1 MTSDRMAR
9 FRDSYVGEKVTCK
22 RVMLLALSTV
32 AGSAWWQV
40 ERHLSM
46 QQLVFCSAYA
56 KARIGLFIGLDPL
69 GPGRISFPDGD
80 LSLLRFQVVQVPAI
94 VDAWQHFWAAIEQ
107 GTAIAVIL
115 LASMVLL
122 LGAVDYLAV
131 LAQPAA
137 PPVSKREPVKAPPA
151 PPSTAPAKPISAPLP
166 VQAETSPGTEPLPID
181 EPAEHAVEEQL
192 APQPQDPQPSANVI
206 PIRQP
211 GRIYRGPDR

>member
-9 FRDSYVGEKVTCK
+9 FRDSYVGEKAGCK
-22 RVMLLALSTV
+22 RVMLLALSMI

-46 QQLVFCSAYA
+46 QQLAFCSAYA

-80 LSLLRFQVVQVPAI
+80 LSLLRFQVVQGPAI
-94 VDAWQHFWAAIEQ
+94 VVAWHHFWAAVEQ
-107 GTAIAVIL
+107 GAAIAIIGM
-115 LASMVLL
+115 AGIVLL

-131 LAQPAA
+131 LTRPTAPSLSMHEPA
-137 PPVSKREPVKAPPA
+137 KAPPA
-151 PPSTAPAKPISAPLP
+151 APSVAPAPPISAPLS
-166 VQAETSPGTEPLPID
+166 VLEAMSPEPEPLPIE
-181 EPAEHAVEEQL
+181 EPAEYAIEEKL
-192 APQPQDPQPSANVI
+192 IPQPQTPQPSTNVI